1 MPQDYPL
8 PYIQQY
14 QQQLSELRHQMRQD
28 IQQIQEPQ
36 AVAMMKTAAEVLQG
50 LSQAF
55 DDYQHQEEPVGK
67 PGPSQM
73 ETRKPQDTGNKGS
86 GSSSSP
92 THG

>member
-1 MPQDYPL
+1 MAQDHPL

-14 QQQLSELRHQMRQD
+14 RQQLSELRHQMRQD

-36 AVAMMKTAAEVLQG
+36 ARAMMTTAAEVLKG

-55 DDYQHQEEPVGK
+55 DDYQRQEEPAGK
-67 PGPSQM
+67 PGAPQI
-73 ETRKPQDTGNKGS
+73 ETHKPQDTGNQGP